1 MGSPHLGYLYKS
13 GTLFNTGMWLAN
25 KLGEQQVLTQLR
37 MADSDSIQDSYLYRL
52 ALEEGPN
59 WFKNVL
65 LVSSSQDEWV
75 PYDSA
80 RI

>member
-1 MGSPHLGYLYKS
+1 MGYLYKS

-25 KLGEQQVLTQLR
+25 KLGDQQVLTELR
-37 MADSDSIQDSYLYRL
+37 FADSNSMQDCYMHRL
-52 ALEEGPN
+52 ALQEGPN
-59 WFKNVL
+59 WFQHVL